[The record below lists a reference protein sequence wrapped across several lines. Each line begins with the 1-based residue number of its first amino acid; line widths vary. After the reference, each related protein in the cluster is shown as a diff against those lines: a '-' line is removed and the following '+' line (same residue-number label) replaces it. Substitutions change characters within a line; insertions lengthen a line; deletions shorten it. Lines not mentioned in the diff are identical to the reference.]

1 MTTDPI
7 SLDPRSQ
14 AWGSEWLI
22 RTTPGGRFP
31 NPRWVINVSSPDSLL
46 ARRKCFLSAEVSATT
61 PIGPS
66 RERTMIRNR
75 RLSDKEVS
83 QVMDWFVGAACR
95 SAKSSMALW
104 GADLMI
110 ALYQLLHYLLD
121 PATNALGE
129 PTDLALHLRYA
140 RSQYCA

>member
-1 MTTDPI
+1 
-7 SLDPRSQ
+7 
-14 AWGSEWLI
+14 
-22 RTTPGGRFP
+22 
-31 NPRWVINVSSPDSLL
+31 
-46 ARRKCFLSAEVSATT
+46 
-61 PIGPS
+61 
-66 RERTMIRNR
+66 MIRNR

-121 PATNALGE
+121 PATNALGVY
-129 PTDLALHLRYA
+129 PTALGFETGEFPSCFHPCNWWV
-140 RSQYCA
+140 SE